1 MFQFKGSLWILTELM
16 DVSLDR
22 FCAKAAQL
30 RVKLPEDFMAQVA
43 FCVLSGLKDMRALKL
58 MHRDIKPANILL
70 NSDGQ
75 IKLCDFG
82 ISNFTVDSHLN
93 SFKGTSFYMAV
104 MNLKLFIF
112 LNI

>member
-1 MFQFKGSLWILTELM
+1 M

-22 FCAKAAQL
+22 FCAQASQL
-30 RVKLPEDFMAQVA
+30 SINLPEELISQVA
-43 FCVLSGLKDMRALKL
+43 FCVLNGLKDMRALKL

-70 NSDGQ
+70 NSKGQ

-93 SFKGTSFYMAV
+93 SFKGDNFYMAV
-104 MNLKLFIF
+104 MNLQ
-112 LNI
+112 